1 MKYYVSITVKSST
14 TRLGELLTT
23 SVLYRYD
30 GALLTKKQAEKI
42 PLFLEKK
49 IASLCEENKRL
60 KPMTVKVNGNFVSGS
75 VTIHTVTENGAKA
88 FEDNRPFTMYLY
100 PVRRDH
106 TTDVAAWREYDDDV
120 VMGNTFDLLKSSR
133 YGIFATLG
141 TVRALEENKTLKAT
155 AEAIEAAIVE
165 IGKTATNKPA
175 TNDDRGPD
183 N

>member
-1 MKYYVSITVKSST
+1 MKYYVSTTIKSST
-14 TRLGELLTT
+14 TKLGKLLTAV
-23 SVLYRYD
+23 VLYRYD
-30 GALLTKKQAEKI
+30 GALLTKKQAEEI
-42 PLFLEKK
+42 PLFLENK

-60 KPMTVKVNGNFVSGS
+60 KPMTVKVNGNFAGDS
-75 VTIHTVTENGAKA
+75 VAIHVVTENGAKA

-100 PVRRDH
+100 PVIRDH

-120 VMGNTFDLLKSSR
+120 VMGNTFDLLKSAR

-165 IGKTATNKPA
+165 IGKAATNKPA
-175 TNDDRGPD
+175 IHDDRGPD